1 MLRHLPMRG
10 TKQVYQVAELPGAE
24 YTLTIFQ
31 QQHQICKSPSFPH
44 IFFMRMNHSWNLGP
58 LLPLSLQSEQG
69 VVLSEQS
76 MKIEALLRPLYTAL
90 TKVQK
95 EGRQH
100 D

>member
-1 MLRHLPMRG
+1 MRG

-31 QQHQICKSPSFPH
+31 QQHQICESPSLPH
-44 IFFMRMNHSWNLGP
+44 FFFMRMNHSWDLGP
-58 LLPLSLQSEQG
+58 LLPLSLQSGQE
-69 VVLSEQS
+69 VVLSDRTIQ
-76 MKIEALLRPLYTAL
+76 IEALLRPLYMAL